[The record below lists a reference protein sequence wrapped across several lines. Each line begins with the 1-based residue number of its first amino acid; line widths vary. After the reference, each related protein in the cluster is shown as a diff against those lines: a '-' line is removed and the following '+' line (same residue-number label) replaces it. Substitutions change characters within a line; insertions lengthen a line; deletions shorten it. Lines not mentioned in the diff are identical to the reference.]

1 MAEHL
6 NSISSDQ
13 QLLDVR
19 DASGVAEARR
29 VATRLLGQT
38 AFFNDVETANVALV
52 ATELSTNL
60 IKHAQRG
67 VIVVRLLERGKD
79 IGFELMALDQGAGIR
94 DLAQSMRDGY
104 STAGSSGNGFGAIKR
119 LASQFDIHSI
129 PGKGTAILARFW
141 AGRPRPAPRAGIEFG
156 VVHLPMPGQEI
167 SGDGWG
173 VEDLRDKYLC
183 TVVDG
188 LGHGPDAAI
197 AAQAALAITK
207 EYRDKT
213 PAEMIERAHGS
224 LRSTRGAAM
233 AVAAV
238 DLAANIVCYCAVGN
252 ISTTIVHKEQIRH
265 LVSLNGIVG
274 QEARKIT
281 EFTYPWSR
289 ESLLVMH
296 SDGLSARWD
305 LKTYPALVQRDPSL
319 IAAVLYR
326 DFSRGRDDAT
336 VLVARE
342 TDDPSL

>member
-6 NSISSDQ
+6 NSITSG
-13 QLLDVR
+13 QLLVEVR
-19 DASGVAEARR
+19 DPSDVAEVRR
-29 VATRLLGQT
+29 AAGRLASTEDLTDIESG
-38 AFFNDVETANVALV
+38 NVALV
-52 ATELSTNL
+52 ATELATNL
-60 IKHAQRG
+60 IKHAKQGRMIMRLIEPGQDTG
-67 VIVVRLLERGKD
+67 VEIL
-79 IGFELMALDQGAGIR
+79 ALDSGPGIK
-94 DLAQSMRDGY
+94 DVAQSMRDGY

-119 LASQFDIHSI
+119 LASQFDVHSI

-156 VVHLPMPGQEI
+156 VVNLPMPGQEI

-173 VEDLRDKYLC
+173 VEDLQDKYIC

-197 AAQAALAITK
+197 AARAALATAK

-296 SDGLSARWD
+296 SDGLTARWD
-305 LKTYPALVQRDPSL
+305 LKAYPALVQRDPAL
-319 IAAVLYR
+319 IAGVLYR
-326 DFSRGRDDAT
+326 DLSRGRDDAT